1 MALEQTR
8 GVRRARVE
16 TNPDGVE
23 AIRLLV
29 IPERTTEAAIS
40 DALDVA
46 RSLHIDLDAESVQVI
61 RAETAG
67 EHRRKISS
75 LSTERT
81 SDRFRTKVMLELAGD
96 VLVGESDAPAGG
108 DFERRSTVTATLEG
122 LREILGFPVDIDS
135 VRILDHAEKRVALVT
150 LTRGAAILT
159 GTAAVDGDEH
169 LALARAT
176 LDALNRFVTRT

>member
-1 MALEQTR
+1 MALERTR

-16 TNPDGVE
+16 ATPDGVE

-29 IPERTTEAAIS
+29 IPERTTEAAVE
-40 DALDVA
+40 DAVSVA
-46 RSLHIDLDAESVQVI
+46 RTLHIDLNPDAVQVI

-81 SDRFRTKVMLELAGD
+81 VDRFRTKVMLELAGD
-96 VLVGESDAPAGG
+96 VLVGEADSPSGG
-108 DFERRSTVTATLEG
+108 DFERRSTVNATLEG
-122 LREILGFPVDIDS
+122 LREILGFPVEIDS
-135 VRILDHAEKRVALVT
+135 VRILDHPERRVAMVT
-150 LTRGAAILT
+150 LTRGADILS

-176 LDALNRFVTRT
+176 LDALNRFVTKV

>member
-1 MALEQTR
+1 MALERTR

-16 TNPDGVE
+16 ATPDGVE

-29 IPERTTEAAIS
+29 IPERTTEAAVE
-40 DALDVA
+40 DAVSVA
-46 RSLHIDLDAESVQVI
+46 RTLHIDLSPDAVQVI

-81 SDRFRTKVMLELAGD
+81 VDRFRTKVMLELAGD
-96 VLVGESDAPAGG
+96 VLVGEADSPSGG
-108 DFERRSTVTATLEG
+108 DFERRSTVNATLEG
-122 LREILGFPVDIDS
+122 LREILGFPVEVDS
-135 VRILDHAEKRVALVT
+135 VRILDHAERRVAMVT
-150 LTRGAAILT
+150 LTRGADILS

-176 LDALNRFVTRT
+176 LDALNRFVTKV